1 MNGWLGSGWR
11 VFDASPSHGKNVRD
25 WISGVIGRHAGPADP
40 LDAALVVAE
49 LFTNAVVYG
58 PTDGRVLVGYCLWP
72 GGARI
77 FVCDGGG
84 ATTPRQRQVDELEEG
99 GRGLHVVDAVATAW
113 GSFRIGYAR
122 AVWCDLGRPLNAVA
136 GSEASAWLRVA
147 LANISLAGPRPRGF
161 TAFVRP
167 VLLDWHIGT
176 GLAIGR
182 SGQARLP
189 LGNDSYAT
197 KVKRQA

>member
-11 VFDASPSHGKNVRD
+11 VFDASPSHGKHVRD
-25 WISGVIGRHAGPADP
+25 WISRVIGRHAGPADP

-58 PTDGRVLVGYCLWP
+58 PTDGRVLVAYCLWP

-99 GRGLHVVDAVATAW
+99 GRGLYVVDAVAAAW
-113 GSFRIGYAR
+113 GSFRIGYSR

-147 LANISLAGPRPRGF
+147 LANISLAGSRPRGPAAPRLSSDLF
-161 TAFVRP
+161 FS
-167 VLLDWHIGT
+167 IGT
-176 GLAIGR
+176 SGPALPQADRAKHVCR
-182 SGQARLP
+182 S
-189 LGNDSYAT
+189 AT
-197 KVKRQA
+197 TATRPR